1 MKDPAV
7 HVGRPTGTAAAPL
20 RQAGPVTASSRATPI
35 PVTGDKLVRA
45 VALGLALLA
54 HAAVLY
60 ALAREP
66 DDVGGGGQQLDAIS
80 VTIVSSNLLE
90 SREVD
95 RSQPS
100 APAGSDMVD
109 AAEGAPV
116 SEAKVAAERRE
127 EKKSKEEPQEERRPQ
142 EEPIRAAQA
151 IFEMPRQAET
161 QRKQEA
167 AAPAGAA
174 AARSDTPNKAEAKAP
189 AAASAGAVL
198 EYSRNVVQAL
208 RKTRPKSVGGS
219 GTVRVKFKIAA
230 DGRVTSAEIAKS
242 SGSKKLDDLALD
254 AVQRTKFATPPTG
267 MTSVQLF
274 YEMPYYFR

>member
-1 MKDPAV
+1 VKYLAV
-7 HVGRPTGTAAAPL
+7 HIGHPAGTGAAPI
-20 RQAGPVTASSRATPI
+20 RQAGPVTASILATPI
-35 PVTGDKLVRA
+35 PVTGDKLVRT

-66 DDVGGGGQQLDAIS
+66 DDAGGGGQQFDAIS
-80 VTIVSSNLLE
+80 VMIVNSNLLE

-109 AAEGAPV
+109 ATEGAPV
-116 SEAKVAAERRE
+116 SEAKIAAERRE
-127 EKKSKEEPQEERRPQ
+127 EKKAKEEPQEEKRPQ
-142 EEPIRAAQA
+142 EEPIRTAQA
-151 IFEMPRQAET
+151 IFEVPRQAEP

-167 AAPAGAA
+167 AAPAGAV

-189 AAASAGAVL
+189 AAASAGAVR

-208 RKTRPKSVGGS
+208 RKTKPKSLGGL
-219 GTVRVKFKIAA
+219 GTVRVKFRIAA
-230 DGRVTSAEIAKS
+230 DGGVAFAEIAKS
-242 SGSKKLDDLALD
+242 SGNKRLDDIALD
-254 AVQRTKFATPPTG
+254 AVQRTKFTTPPAG
-267 MTSVQLF
+267 MTNVQLF
-274 YEMPYYFR
+274 YELPYYFR